1 MHGASYVP
9 LDLDAPEDRK
19 AFIASEAKL
28 AAIVSG
34 QADIVAGMVPIVVDL
49 ALTPVHDAALLPD
62 PGIVPASEAYVIF
75 PSVSTGRPKSVA
87 ITQGNLSNPVAAP
100 NHAPPGRPNPGL
112 RLYSSIIFVTSST
125 GIFTTPSLHV

>member
-1 MHGASYVP
+1 MRISDWSSDVCSSDLGLHLERTPLALAAVLGIMMHGASYVP

-62 PGIVPASEAYVIF
+62 PGIVPGDEVSVIF
-75 PSVSTGRPKSVA
+75 TSGPTGPPKGVA
-87 ITQGNLSNPVAAP
+87 IQPR
-100 NHAPPGRPNPGL
+100 NHSYP
-112 RLYSSIIFVTSST
+112 
-125 GIFTTPSLHV
+125 